1 MCTSLPIGTSQPTLV
16 PPSSALS
23 QSWCLGTWTM
33 KFTTQTGTFLRIKQ
47 ISVHY
52 NHQDKR
58 YLSLFSHSVVSNSL
72 WPHGRQQPRHP
83 CPLLFPGA
91 CSNSCPLSWWCLP
104 TISSSVISISSC
116 LQSFPTPGSFLMSQL
131 FPSGG
136 QSIGASSSASVLN
149 EYSGLISFR
158 IDWFDLLGV

>member
-1 MCTSLPIGTSQPTLV
+1 MCTSLPIGTSQPTLA

-23 QSWCLGTWTM
+23 QSWYLGTWTM
-33 KFTTQTGTFLRIKQ
+33 KFTIQTGTFLRIKQ
-47 ISVHY
+47 ISVNH

-58 YLSLFSHSVVSNSL
+58 YLLLFSRSVVSNSL
-72 WPHGRQQPRHP
+72 WPHGRQQPRLP
-83 CPLLFPGA
+83 CPLLSPGA
-91 CSNSCPLSWWCLP
+91 CSNSCPLSWWCLS
-104 TISSSVISISSC
+104 TISSSVISICSC

-158 IDWFDLLGV
+158 IDWFNLLGV